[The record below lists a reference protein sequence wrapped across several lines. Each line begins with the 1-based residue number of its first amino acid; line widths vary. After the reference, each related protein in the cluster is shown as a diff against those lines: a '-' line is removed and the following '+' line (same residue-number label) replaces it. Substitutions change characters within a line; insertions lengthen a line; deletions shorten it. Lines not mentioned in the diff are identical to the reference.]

1 MGVCENPN
9 KGNQNKNKKNENLE
23 LNRIQ
28 QYVKY

>member
-9 KGNQNKNKKNENLE
+9 KGNQNKNEKNENLE